1 MVLAELRI
9 FGRGPRA
16 FTVSGSCRSAG
27 TGR

>member
-9 FGRGPRA
+9 FGRGRRV
-16 FTVSGSCRSAG
+16 FTVSGSCRSAA